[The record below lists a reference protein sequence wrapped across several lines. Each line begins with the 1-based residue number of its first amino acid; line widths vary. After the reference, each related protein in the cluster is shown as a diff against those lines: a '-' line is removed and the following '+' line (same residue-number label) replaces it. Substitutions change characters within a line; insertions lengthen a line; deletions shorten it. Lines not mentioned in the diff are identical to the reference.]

1 MDILETA
8 ERNTGIGTMGIVI
21 VGQNGATGNPL
32 SSCELRVKSWNLSRY
47 FLTSLCFYVRY
58 SDSSDLCPRRSLF
71 LRLGW

>member
-1 MDILETA
+1 MGISELA
-8 ERNTGIGTMGIVI
+8 EQSIGTGIMGTAID
-21 VGQNGATGNPL
+21 GQNGATGNPL